1 MAIDVEMLDALLKG
15 CKTPEDIASLH
26 SQMLQRMINRS
37 LEAEMDAHIGYAK
50 HDKTESGG
58 TRGNHR
64 NGTMSKVIQSHY
76 GNLAIETPRDREGRF
91 TPQLV
96 AKRQVRLAGMEGKIL
111 ALYARGM
118 TVRDIEGALV
128 DLYGVTLSH
137 TVISQV
143 TEAVLDE
150 AKIWQSRPL
159 EAIYPIVWMDG
170 IVIKIQQDKRV
181 INKSAH
187 IILGVNLRGEKEVLG
202 LWIAEN
208 EGAKFWL
215 SVLTEIKSRG
225 VQDIYIACM
234 DGLTGLPGA
243 VQSVFPKALTQ
254 LCIVHLV
261 RASLRYV
268 SDKDAAPMV
277 DSLKR
282 IYRAATVDDAAR
294 ELDALEEKWAK
305 QYPSVMRLWR
315 GQWDNII
322 PFFQFVPQIRKVV
335 YTTNAIESM
344 NMVLR
349 KLTRNRRIFPNDDA
363 ALKGLFV
370 AIREASKNW
379 KSIQGWKPALQSFQI
394 MFGEERVPLSAL

>member
-1 MAIDVEMLDALLKG
+1 MVIDAEMMDKLLVN
-15 CKTPEDIASLH
+15 CKTPADIEKLH

-37 LEAEMDAHIGYAK
+37 LEAEMDAHLGYDK
-50 HDKTESGG
+50 HQKTQAGEARS
-58 TRGNHR
+58 NSR
-64 NGTMSKVIQSHY
+64 NGKMSKVIQSQY
-76 GNLAIETPRDREGRF
+76 GDLDIDTPRDRDGSF
-91 TPQLV
+91 TPQLIQ
-96 AKRQVRLAGMEGKIL
+96 KRQTRLAGMEGKIL
-111 ALYARGM
+111 TLYAKGM
-118 TVRDIEGALV
+118 TTRDIEESLV

-137 TVISQV
+137 SVIAQV

-150 AKIWQSRPL
+150 ARIWQSRPL

-170 IVIKIQQDKRV
+170 IVIKVQQDKQV
-181 INKSAH
+181 INKAAH
-187 IILGVNLRGEKEVLG
+187 IILGINLRGEKEVLG

-215 SVLTEIKSRG
+215 SVLTEIRNRG

-243 VQSVFPKALTQ
+243 VQSVFPQALTQ

-268 SDKDAAPMV
+268 SDKDCRALVAA
-277 DSLKR
+277 LKR
-282 IYRAATVDDAAR
+282 IYRSATADEAAR
-294 ELDALEEKWAK
+294 ELDALEAQWGK
-305 QYPSVMRLWR
+305 QYPSVVRLWR
-315 GQWDNII
+315 NNWDNII
-322 PFFQFVPQIRKVV
+322 PFFQFMPAIRKIV

-349 KLTRNRRIFPNDDA
+349 KFTRNRRIFPNDDA
-363 ALKGLFV
+363 ALKGLFA

-379 KSIQGWKPALQSFQI
+379 KTIQNWKPALQSFQI
-394 MFGEERVPLSAL
+394 MFGDDRVPLSML

>member
-1 MAIDVEMLDALLKG
+1 MVIDAEMMDKLLVN
-15 CKTPEDIASLH
+15 CKTPADIEKLH

-37 LEAEMDAHIGYAK
+37 LEAEMDAHLGYDK
-50 HDKTESGG
+50 HQKTEAGEARNNS
-58 TRGNHR
+58 R
-64 NGTMSKVIQSHY
+64 NGKMSKVIQSQY
-76 GNLAIETPRDREGRF
+76 GDLDIDTPRDRDGSF
-91 TPQLV
+91 TPQLIQ
-96 AKRQVRLAGMEGKIL
+96 KRQTRLAGMESKIL
-111 ALYARGM
+111 TLYAKGM
-118 TVRDIEGALV
+118 TTRDIEEALL

-137 TVISQV
+137 SVIAQV
-143 TEAVLDE
+143 TEAVLEE
-150 AKIWQSRPL
+150 ARIWQSRPL

-170 IVIKIQQDKRV
+170 IVIKVQQDKQV
-181 INKSAH
+181 INKAAH
-187 IILGVNLRGEKEVLG
+187 IILGINLRGEKEVLG

-215 SVLTEIKSRG
+215 SVLTEIRNRG

-243 VQSVFPKALTQ
+243 VQSVFPQALTQ

-268 SDKDAAPMV
+268 SDKDCRALVTA
-277 DSLKR
+277 LKR
-282 IYRAATVDDAAR
+282 IYRSATADEAAR
-294 ELDALEEKWAK
+294 ELEALEAQWGK
-305 QYPSVMRLWR
+305 QYPSVVRLWR
-315 GQWDNII
+315 NNWDNII
-322 PFFQFVPQIRKVV
+322 PFFQFMPAIRKIV

-349 KLTRNRRIFPNDDA
+349 KFTRNRRIFPNDDA

-379 KSIQGWKPALQSFQI
+379 KTIQNWKPALQSFQI
-394 MFGEERVPLSAL
+394 MFGDDRVPLSML

>member
-1 MAIDVEMLDALLKG
+1 M
-15 CKTPEDIASLH
+15 ED
-26 SQMLQRMINRS
+26 
-37 LEAEMDAHIGYAK
+37 
-50 HDKTESGG
+50 
-58 TRGNHR
+58 
-64 NGTMSKVIQSHY
+64 
-76 GNLAIETPRDREGRF
+76 
-91 TPQLV
+91 
-96 AKRQVRLAGMEGKIL
+96 KIL
-111 ALYARGM
+111 ALYAKGM
-118 TVRDIEGALV
+118 TSRDIESALV

-137 TVISQV
+137 TVIAQV

-150 AKIWQSRPL
+150 ARIWQNRPL

-170 IVIKIQQDKRV
+170 IVIKIQQDKRI

-215 SVLTEIKSRG
+215 SALTEIKNRG

-243 VQSVFPKALTQ
+243 VQSVFPHALTQ

-268 SDKDAAPMV
+268 SDKDTRAMV
-277 DSLKR
+277 ESLKR
-282 IYRAATVDDAAR
+282 IYRSASVDEAAR
-294 ELDALEEKWAK
+294 EMDMLEAQWAK
-305 QYPSVMRLWR
+305 QYPSVIRLWR

-349 KLTRNRRIFPNDDA
+349 KFTRNRRTTPNFLYMA
-363 ALKGLFV
+363 
-370 AIREASKNW
+370 
-379 KSIQGWKPALQSFQI
+379 P
-394 MFGEERVPLSAL
+394 

>member
-1 MAIDVEMLDALLKG
+1 MVIDAETMDKLLVN
-15 CKTPEDIASLH
+15 CKTPADIEKLH

-37 LEAEMDAHIGYAK
+37 LEAEMDAHLGYDK
-50 HDKTESGG
+50 HQKTEAGEARNNS
-58 TRGNHR
+58 R
-64 NGTMSKVIQSHY
+64 NGKMSKVIQSQY
-76 GNLAIETPRDREGRF
+76 GDLDIDTPRDRDGSF
-91 TPQLV
+91 TPQLIQ
-96 AKRQVRLAGMEGKIL
+96 KRQTRLAGMEGKIL
-111 ALYARGM
+111 TLYAKGM
-118 TVRDIEGALV
+118 TTRDIEEALL

-137 TVISQV
+137 SVIAQV

-150 AKIWQSRPL
+150 ARLWQSRPL

-170 IVIKIQQDKRV
+170 IVIKVQQDKQV
-181 INKSAH
+181 INKAAH
-187 IILGVNLRGEKEVLG
+187 IILGINLRGEKEVLG

-215 SVLTEIKSRG
+215 SVLTEIRNRG
-225 VQDIYIACM
+225 VQDISIACM

-243 VQSVFPKALTQ
+243 VQSVFPQGLTQ

-268 SDKDAAPMV
+268 SDKDCRALVTA
-277 DSLKR
+277 LKR
-282 IYRAATVDDAAR
+282 IYRSATADEAAR
-294 ELDALEEKWAK
+294 ELDALEAQWGK
-305 QYPSVMRLWR
+305 QYPSVVRLWR
-315 GQWDNII
+315 NNWDNII
-322 PFFQFVPQIRKVV
+322 PFFQFMPAIRKIV

-349 KLTRNRRIFPNDDA
+349 KFTRNRRIFPNDDA

-379 KSIQGWKPALQSFQI
+379 KTIQNWKPALQSFQI
-394 MFGEERVPLSAL
+394 MFGDDRVPLSML